1 MGLRHSSWGLNN
13 RNTSRFPLGQRSGG
27 SFTCVWSQIPSCLF
41 SQSGIEVHTFHK
53 RLWKRKTILSLLP
66 FFISP
71 VDVLLLKTKT
81 QQKLCVC
88 MCVCACASF
97 EREFGSR
104 FCIVCSCN
112 FIEKVKKEGGKKLS
126 SYVQNVRV
134 GWYKLLQSNKELI
147 CFSAQRVYF
156 VKYPSKF
163 YPLRQA
169 FGVNRLLKL
178 KNRWCRWL

>member
-66 FFISP
+66 FFFFYLSRGRF
-71 VDVLLLKTKT
+71 VTEDKNSAET
-81 QQKLCVC
+81 LCVHVW
-88 MCVCACASF
+88 VCAWASF
-97 EREFGSR
+97 EREFGTR

-112 FIEKVKKEGGKKLS
+112 FIKKVKKDGGKNSAATCKMSELDDTSCYSPTRNLS
-126 SYVQNVRV
+126 VFQ
-134 GWYKLLQSNKELI
+134 
-147 CFSAQRVYF
+147 
-156 VKYPSKF
+156 
-163 YPLRQA
+163 LRG
-169 FGVNRLLKL
+169 FTL
-178 KNRWCRWL
+178 